1 MDEIQSHEKAMEVA
15 INSAE
20 EISKE
25 LKDSIMYYLKIRSA
39 NRNGIL
45 FRGVPDVLQASARL
59 LDISISG
66 RYKIASLKKLRASI
80 LKDKNGGASGKE
92 DFNLLTFLNEN

>member
-1 MDEIQSHEKAMEVA
+1 MEVA
-15 INSAE
+15 VSNAE

-25 LKDSIMYYLKIRSA
+25 LKDSILYYLKIRSS

-80 LKDKNGGASGKE
+80 IKDKNSGANSK
-92 DFNLLTFLNEN
+92 DDLNLMSFLNED